1 MEKDLE
7 KILNKRFS
15 STYKVSKRL
24 AKDTNLSHSSRLD
37 KKTFVKI
44 VSLLENVEEANQEL
58 FDIGIDV
65 SMHESRFFEIIDLLL
80 SKFLT
85 KLQLAYL
92 QVYLYG
98 NEFLEDVPVLTNEK
112 GEHISPETPEELWI
126 ALNKLK

>member
-7 KILNKRFS
+7 KILNKRLS
-15 STYKVSKRL
+15 SNYKVSKRL
-24 AKDTNLSHSSRLD
+24 AKDTDFSGTSKLD
-37 KKTFVKI
+37 KKTFIKI

-98 NEFLEDVPVLTNEK
+98 SEFLKDVPVLTNEK
-112 GEHISPETPEELWI
+112 GEQVNPETPEELWT

>member
-7 KILNKRFS
+7 KLLSISFNS
-15 STYKVSKRL
+15 NYKVSKRL
-24 AKDTNLSHSSRLD
+24 NKGTKLTNVSRLD
-37 KKTFVKI
+37 KKTFVRI
-44 VSLLENVEEANQEL
+44 VNILEELEETNQEL
-58 FDIGIDV
+58 FDSGIDV

-80 SKFLT
+80 GKFLT

-98 NEFLEDVPVLTNEK
+98 SEFLEDIPVLTNEK
-112 GEHISPETPEELWI
+112 GEPVEPETPEELWT